1 MKIYSIPSNLKTI
14 IFDID
19 STLYTNQAYA
29 FEQVDCQVRE
39 FARGRGITADEAR
52 QMVADYRKKFAE
64 KTGGKKVSLGNTLL
78 AFGIPIEKSV
88 EWRKNLLEPSDFLKK
103 DENLIETMLE
113 LKKSYS
119 LICVTN
125 NPVLPARKTLEALGI
140 SEFIPEIIGLD
151 TCYKSKPALEPFKK
165 AIEMTGSQAEECLA
179 VGDRFDMDLSIP
191 IELGMGGIL
200 VTGVSEIYS
209 LKKVI
214 EDYHEK
220 NSSLIN

>member
-39 FARGRGITADEAR
+39 FARERGITADEAR

-88 EWRKNLLEPSDFLKK
+88 EWRKILLEPSDFLKK

-113 LKKSYS
+113 LKKLYS

-125 NPVLPARKTLEALGI
+125 NPVLPARKTLDALGI

-165 AIEMTGSQAEECLA
+165 AIEITGSQAEECLA